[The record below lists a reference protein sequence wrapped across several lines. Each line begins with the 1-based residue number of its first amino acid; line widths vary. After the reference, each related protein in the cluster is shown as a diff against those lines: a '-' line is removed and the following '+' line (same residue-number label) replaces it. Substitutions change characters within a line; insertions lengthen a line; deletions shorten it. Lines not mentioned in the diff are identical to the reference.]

1 MHVIGS
7 SRVGTE
13 KGHLAAEIEGKDLLQ
28 KHIYTTAIE
37 PALHTPQLHRRLKP
51 QKVFRDDSKM
61 SSRKCGYI
69 SPVMFHAENTLIHYR
84 TVLLRFPL

>member
-1 MHVIGS
+1 MNFRRFCVWKNPKVDTGQNVIGS

-37 PALHTPQLHRRLKP
+37 PALHTPQLHRRLIH
-51 QKVFRDDSKM
+51 QKN
-61 SSRKCGYI
+61 I
-69 SPVMFHAENTLIHYR
+69 
-84 TVLLRFPL
+84 